1 MQANHCTR
9 QLKTLP
15 LVSKPPTSRDGQCQ
29 RGSTWSK
36 KRFSG
41 PLNCWIYLRCLK
53 LGCTLYTS
61 LMNTYDTYHYLLLI
75 QETRPT
81 SWAYDRQA
89 ALTMYESCLHFGHG
103 FFIFAGAVRNMQ
115 DPVGLPRTRGC
126 SDFGSC
132 EARRN
137 TVTLNGD
144 RSPNPAFSGDEDPF
158 TNYFDVHLGVQGFEP
173 YPSDPLVDD
182 STRWLHHVGH
192 RNRQASPRTGQT
204 WG

>member
-1 MQANHCTR
+1 MILIITYY
-9 QLKTLP
+9 L
-15 LVSKPPTSRDGQCQ
+15 
-29 RGSTWSK
+29 SK
-36 KRFSG
+36 KHDLHLGHMTARQPWRCMSLACILVMAFSFLLG
-41 PLNCWIYLRCLK
+41 PW
-53 LGCTLYTS
+53 
-61 LMNTYDTYHYLLLI
+61 
-75 QETRPT
+75 E
-81 SWAYDRQA
+81 
-89 ALTMYESCLHFGHG
+89 
-103 FFIFAGAVRNMQ
+103 NMQ

-192 RNRQASPRTGQT
+192 RNRQASPRLVKPGARTC
-204 WG
+204 